1 MLQEV
6 NPVLRKLSVLS
17 RAPHRALASRHSDS
31 SAADKR
37 NRMYL
42 DLADDD
48 YLFDDEEEEE
58 TLSEEPPAAA
68 LQRRRRR
75 RALVP
80 PKLIT
85 DGYESCTE
93 GFDEGASKSRSKFSS
108 SGSAGGGGTLSPSGR
123 SGSVNNIATDNAD
136 NDASD
141 LDQITVLGGGSL
153 TPTSKSAVSSKLNLS
168 SMDELGTGQGA
179 GEQPHLTPNVTI
191 EGIEGDTAVSGL
203 GKGPS
208 RKEGIGI
215 RSIPKFGGSP
225 SSPNRARASNSGSSG
240 SGGSSTSNYLGVN
253 HGSRNRRRSSVVVIP
268 PMQICPG
275 DLLVYSKVLSQ
286 RSNMIGKCSKIKIYR
301 STPS

>member
-1 MLQEV
+1 M
-6 NPVLRKLSVLS
+6 LRKLSVLS
-17 RAPHRALASRHSDS
+17 RAPHKALASRHSDS
-31 SAADKR
+31 SAAADKR

-93 GFDEGASKSRSKFSS
+93 GFDESGSKSRSKFSS
-108 SGSAGGGGTLSPSGR
+108 SGLGGGSGQLSPSGR
-123 SGSVNNIATDNAD
+123 SGSVNNLATDNAD

-141 LDQITVLGGGSL
+141 QDQITVLGGSL
-153 TPTSKSAVSSKLNLS
+153 TPTSKSAVSSKQNLS
-168 SMDELGTGQGA
+168 IMDELGGTSQS
-179 GEQPHLTPNVTI
+179 GEQRHLTPNVTI
-191 EGIEGDTAVSGL
+191 EGIEGDTSENVA
-203 GKGPS
+203 GKGPL

-225 SSPNRARASNSGSSG
+225 SSPNRVRASNSGSSG
-240 SGGSSTSNYLGVN
+240 SGGSATSNYLGVN

-286 RSNMIGKCSKIKIYR
+286 RSNMIGRCNKTLSL
-301 STPS
+301 